1 MSSTLRRI
9 KSWLRNRLRG
19 NIGEILLKLSNL
31 DIQLTSGVINF
42 IARDFIKDSGRAKPI
57 PNPKSLCESWGVPAT
72 KTTSLFMAE
81 NSVYDDD
88 SEIDSLNADSTTM
101 DIYDDVTV
109 STDSSTLIFNLCNN
123 MAKRIKDQAVNTIE
137 HTIVDTS
144 SKT

>member
-57 PNPKSLCESWGVPAT
+57 PNPKSLS